1 MVTTSPLPDHFNER
15 ADWLV
20 QAIDPRAR
28 LARLIAM
35 DGDAYRSAS
44 FLDDR
49 MLAEVADSRLCS
61 LDEVVAAAAQI
72 EGRPAGWIFHIGHV
86 GSTLVSRLLGEV
98 DGVLALR
105 EPRSLRDLAVASDDE
120 RPALALALSK
130 LMARGFLPGQAGVI
144 KATSF
149 VSEYAPLLAAPD
161 ARVLFMFAR
170 PRRYI
175 EGILAGEN
183 SVIELRALASE
194 RIARLRGRG
203 IDFDGLNA
211 SDAHLAAAAW
221 LCEMTALEDA
231 ADTMSQ
237 AEPMWADFDLMLDDI
252 GDALATIAA
261 HFEIVAERRAIDAI
275 VAGPLMRRYSKAQE
289 YDYSP
294 ALRAELLADAG
305 RRNRG
310 EIDAA
315 LAELGGLAARFP
327 LAARAIDRAG
337 GEC

>member
-1 MVTTSPLPDHFNER
+1 MSSQPLPVNWTDD
-15 ADWLV
+15 ATWLV
-20 QAIDPRAR
+20 QAIDPKD
-28 LARLIAM
+28 RLIRLIRM
-35 DGDAYRSAS
+35 NDEAYRRAS

-49 MLAEVADSRLCS
+49 VLGDAADARLCS
-61 LDEVVAAAAQI
+61 LDEAVAAAVRI
-72 EGRPAGWIFHIGHV
+72 GPDRAGWIFHIGHV
-86 GSTLVSRLLGEV
+86 GSTLVSRLLG
-98 DGVLALR
+98 DLGSVLAIR
-105 EPRSLRDLAVASDDE
+105 EPRSLRDLAGASDDE
-120 RPALALALSK
+120 RPALALALRK
-130 LMARGFLPGQAGVI
+130 LMGRGLVPGQAVVI

-149 VSEYAPLLAAPD
+149 VSEYAPQLVAPG
-161 ARVLFMFAR
+161 APVLFMFAS

-183 SVIELRALASE
+183 SVKELRLLAEE
-194 RIARLRGRG
+194 RRRRLSGRG
-203 IDFDGLNA
+203 IDLAGFGGG
-211 SDAHLAAAAW
+211 DADLAAAAW
-221 LCEMTALEDA
+221 LCEMTSLEAA
-231 ADTMSQ
+231 ADKLSDDQ
-237 AEPMWADFDLMLDDI
+237 LMWADFDRMLA
-252 GDALATIAA
+252 GMGEALARIAA
-261 HFEIVAERRAIDAI
+261 HFGIIAERDAIDAI